1 MYIVGR
7 NTIRLLLLIPLNNPW
22 ILHSQTLRKLQVGKT
37 IPREDKK
44 LASVISVCVWM
55 TNYSSKSQRHDY
67 IERTL
72 HNTFVLFPEQNVYL
86 AILTPIPPPRHKKG
100 TVLMNIQSFYFLAFS
115 PLSLAPPKQT
125 SAVRHDARW
134 SGKLCTCSFQQL
146 FSPSDFLC
154 PP

>member
-1 MYIVGR
+1 M
-7 NTIRLLLLIPLNNPW
+7 
-22 ILHSQTLRKLQVGKT
+22 GKT

-86 AILTPIPPPRHKKG
+86 AILTPMPPPRHKKG

-115 PLSLAPPKQT
+115 PLSLAPSK
-125 SAVRHDARW
+125 AN
-134 SGKLCTCSFQQL
+134 LCSEA
-146 FSPSDFLC
+146 
-154 PP
+154 